1 MASAAGV
8 LTWFALAGAVA
19 SFIAGLVLSERASR
33 NAHLRLRWLFVA
45 AWPLAIAR
53 LKAAAGSEAA
63 ILNKALVAFITC
75 LMIAAAAWSAAANL
89 HRFAR

>member
-1 MASAAGV
+1 MANAAGV
-8 LTWFALAGAVA
+8 LTWFALAGALT
-19 SFIAGLVLSERASR
+19 SFIAGIVLSERISR
-33 NAHLRLRWLFVA
+33 DAHPRLRWLLVA

-53 LKAAAGSEAA
+53 LKAVAGDEAA
-63 ILNKALVAFITC
+63 TLNKALVAFITC

>member
-1 MASAAGV
+1 MANAAAV
-8 LTWFALAGAVA
+8 LTWIALLGALA
-19 SFIAGLVLSERASR
+19 SFIAGIVFSERTSR
-33 NAHLRLRWLFVA
+33 HAHLRMRWLLVA

-53 LKAAAGSEAA
+53 LKDAAGAEAA
-63 ILNKALVAFITC
+63 ILNKTLVAFITC